1 MKNRCEWAQNEPNLS
16 YHDTEW
22 GVPQHDDQKLFEF
35 LILEGAQAGLSWTTI
50 LNRRNGY
57 RNAFC
62 NFDVNAVSKFNQKD
76 IKKLL
81 NDDSIIR
88 NKLKINSAINNAKQ
102 FIKIQKQFGTFDRYV
117 WSFVNNEP
125 IKNKFKKHSDLPAY
139 TELSENLSMDLK
151 KRGFTFVGPTI
162 CYAFMQAVGMV
173 NDHTV
178 NCFKYFK

>member
-1 MKNRCEWAQNEPNLS
+1 MKKRCEWAKNEPNLT
-16 YHDTEW
+16 YHDAEW
-22 GVPQHDDQKLFEF
+22 GIPQHDDQKLFEF

-57 RNAFC
+57 RKAFC
-62 NFDVNAVSKFNQKD
+62 DFNVNAVSKFNQKD
-76 IKKLL
+76 VKKLL

-102 FIKIQKQFGTFDRYV
+102 FIQIQKEFGTFDKYL
-117 WSFVNNEP
+117 WAFVNYKP
-125 IKNKFKKHSDLPAY
+125 LKNKFKTHSDLPAY
-139 TELSENLSMDLK
+139 TELSQKLSTDLK
-151 KRGFTFVGPTI
+151 KHGFTFVGPTI

-178 NCFKYFK
+178 SCFKYSK

>member
-16 YHDTEW
+16 YHDAEW

-62 NFDVNAVSKFNQKD
+62 NFDVNTVSKFNQKD

-81 NDDSIIR
+81 NNDSIIR

-178 NCFKYFK
+178 NCFKYLK